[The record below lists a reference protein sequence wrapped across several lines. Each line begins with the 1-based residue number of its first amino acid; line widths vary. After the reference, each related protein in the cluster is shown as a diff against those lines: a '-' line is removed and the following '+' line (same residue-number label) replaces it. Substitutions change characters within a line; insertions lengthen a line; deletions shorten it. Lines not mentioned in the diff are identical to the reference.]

1 MTAALASFVAQ
12 LPEKKPYIEAAKQFH
27 FDADAIRMADELS
40 KRDWREWLPMARA
53 PFPVTWMEWSP
64 DDYLS
69 NISPLPHGNRRIER
83 VGCLIGRSEI
93 NVEGEGEGGTE
104 SYVLPTIQQHAMFY
118 FTFKRK
124 AVTIPFTLL
133 LDLPT
138 DGLEVAEIYTAK
150 AFSEPYVRKFGAPP
164 IPVVCPSEYLH
175 GTARLLLKDTIDCFI
190 GTPRIGMACL
200 ALLNAEKD
208 RQPYPESYLS
218 GRTHGAKSNTIPAY
232 RPAVIHLRPNAIR
245 YVMERA
251 AKEPTGV
258 RRCEHD
264 VKGHWRTLPGRKV
277 WVRNHTR
284 GDKSLGRK
292 ESRYVVESAPPTVQL
307 VSSEGSK

>member
-12 LPEKKPYIEAAKQFH
+12 LPEKKPYMQAAKQFH
-27 FDADAIRMADELS
+27 FDADAIRMANELS
-40 KRDWREWLPMARA
+40 LRDWREWLPMARA
-53 PFPVTWMEWSP
+53 PFPATWMEWSP

-69 NISPLPHGNRRIER
+69 ATSPLPHGDRRLER
-83 VGCLIGRSEI
+83 VGCLVGRSEI
-93 NVEGEGEGGTE
+93 NVEGEGEDGTE
-104 SYVLPTIQQHAMFY
+104 SYVLPSIQTHMMFY

-133 LDLPT
+133 LDLEASSV
-138 DGLEVAEIYTAK
+138 EVAPTYLEK
-150 AFSEPYVRKFGAPP
+150 AFGEPYVRTFGAPP
-164 IPVVCPSEYLH
+164 VPVVCPSEYLH
-175 GTARLLLKDTIDCFI
+175 GKPRTLLKDTIECFV
-190 GTPRIGMACL
+190 GTPRVGLAAL

-218 GRTHGAKSNTIPAY
+218 GRTHGPKSNTIPAY

-251 AKEPTGV
+251 PNEPTGI

-292 ESRYVVESAPPTVQL
+292 ESRYVVESAPPTMQL
-307 VSSEGSK
+307 VSPEDSK